1 MSRFNTRIERVC
13 LVDKPVDYSFL
24 PDSFFRFLAN
34 SLPQLQ
40 FVYLRELNLERLN
53 RATVEQLSRHNNLK
67 KLIVHGC
74 RNYEV
79 LQDFHTLPQL
89 LVVKGEIM
97 GLKAMLG
104 DLGDSPQPSP
114 IHSSKQQ
121 QQRQSIESVS
131 TSTSTTASDS
141 ESGPLPTATS
151 SATRDFLGGKSIAI
165 ESNY

>member
-1 MSRFNTRIERVC
+1 M
-13 LVDKPVDYSFL
+13 L
-24 PDSFFRFLAN
+24 
-34 SLPQLQ
+34 QLFTNFVPIRLFQ

-53 RATVEQLSRHNNLK
+53 RATVEQLSLHKNLK

-79 LQDFHTLPQL
+79 LQDFHNLPQL
-89 LVVKGEIM
+89 LVVKGEIL

-114 IHSSKQQ
+114 IHQK

-131 TSTSTTASDS
+131 TSTSASDS
-141 ESGPLPTATS
+141 ESGPLPTAAS
-151 SATRDFLGGKSIAI
+151 SASRGIIGANEITVH
-165 ESNY
+165 SNY

>member
-1 MSRFNTRIERVC
+1 MEINLFLNYYLFFNKIVFG
-13 LVDKPVDYSFL
+13 LLSFE
-24 PDSFFRFLAN
+24 FKTVF
-34 SLPQLQ
+34 

-104 DLGDSPQPSP
+104 DLGDSPEPSP
-114 IHSSKQQ
+114 LHHSKQQHQQQ

-151 SATRDFLGGKSIAI
+151 SATNRDFLGGKSIAV